1 MYYFIR
7 VKMEVTEVD
16 RDNLFFTWI
25 WPFLKW
31 HCGGL
36 DFRIVP
42 GHFWAA
48 ALASGSVSEVRT
60 NKLDGF
66 WMLQ

>member
-1 MYYFIR
+1 
-7 VKMEVTEVD
+7 METFEAKDVE
-16 RDNLFFTWI
+16 RPLGLAEL
-25 WPFLKW
+25 PFVR
-31 HCGGL
+31 GL

-60 NKLDGF
+60 NKFDGLIS
-66 WMLQ
+66 MINQ